1 MDLRAVPG
9 DFDDFETRVAEARQA
24 TMTGWDF
31 SWLKGRA
38 DGEGPSWD
46 YEQQARALLPRAR
59 SLLDIDTGGG
69 ELLAS
74 FAPLPPRTAATE
86 NWMPNLQVA
95 RQRLSPLGVEVHR
108 AAGSVLPPGR
118 FDLIFNRHGLLDA
131 ASIRA
136 ALAPGGRLLTQ
147 QVGSRNQL
155 ELNEALGIPSP
166 AGSGSW
172 TLAVAVAALEGAGLH
187 VSTAR
192 EEMSPCTF
200 RDIGAVVFQLQ
211 AIPWQFPGF
220 DPAGYEPA
228 LRRLDRHIRIAGGF
242 TAHDHRFLIEA
253 HARS

>member
-1 MDLRAVPG
+1 MPN
-9 DFDDFETRVAEARQA
+9 DFETRVKEARQA
-24 TMTGWDF
+24 SMTGWDF

-46 YEQQARALLPRAR
+46 YGQHARALLPRAR

-69 ELLAS
+69 ELLS
-74 FAPLPPRTAATE
+74 SLAPLPPRTVATE
-86 NWMPNLQVA
+86 NWAPNLPLA

-108 AAGSVLPPGR
+108 AAGSNLPPGH

-131 ASIRA
+131 AGIRA

-155 ELNEALGIPSP
+155 ELNETLGISSP
-166 AGSGSW
+166 VDSDSW
-172 TLAVAVAALEGAGLH
+172 TLAVAVQALEGAGLH
-187 VSTAR
+187 VTTAR
-192 EEMSPCTF
+192 EEMSPYTF
-200 RDIGAVVFQLQ
+200 RDIGAVIFQLR

-220 DPAGYEPA
+220 EASEHERA
-228 LRRLDRHIRIAGGF
+228 LRQLDQHIRITGGF

-253 HARS
+253 QARS